1 MNRWHPGRSLR
12 LPIIAAC
19 LAFALPALAAAGS
32 KVDLNGSWLFRIDA
46 KSEGEKAGWSKTV
59 PEGTEQVSAPHTW
72 NIGKYDD
79 YEGIA
84 WYFRAFEL
92 PLPGGQSCRDSH
104 RCCQRSREKIVVCCL
119 RQRGIASPNREE
131 IKRYTDDEQRDREM
145 NDHRMLCVFRE
156 QRGF

>member
-1 MNRWHPGRSLR
+1 MNCWHQGRSLR
-12 LPIIAAC
+12 LSIIAAC

-59 PEGTEQVSAPHTW
+59 PEGTEQVSVPHTW

-84 WYFRAFEL
+84 WYFRTFEL
-92 PLPGGQSCRDSH
+92 P
-104 RCCQRSREKIVVCCL
+104 SRRPVQQLEL
-119 RQRGIASPNREE
+119 HFAATF
-131 IKRYTDDEQRDREM
+131 Y
-145 NDHRMLCVFRE
+145 H
-156 QRGF
+156 